1 VYWDAYSSEEMK
13 GDSEIISY
21 NLQWDIG
28 TGGVEWTDLIGN
40 PVSSLLT
47 SFSATS
53 MVAPGQYYK
62 FRLRAS
68 NIYGFGAF
76 SEEFSF
82 KASEEPEQL
91 ALDGLLT
98 EISET

>member
-1 VYWDAYSSEEMK
+1 MRTEPQAAAAIFVDASQTSTSRVTVYWDAYTTNEQK

-47 SFSATS
+47 SFSVSS
-53 MVAPGQYYK
+53 MVAPG
-62 FRLRAS
+62 
-68 NIYGFGAF
+68 
-76 SEEFSF
+76 
-82 KASEEPEQL
+82 
-91 ALDGLLT
+91 
-98 EISET
+98 